1 MNEEDIIITRA
12 QLETFEEL
20 IEKNKKHKGE
30 NLLLFCQLWN
40 ENLII
45 SEKQAIIKFK
55 VSLENNLKDG
65 K

>member
-1 MNEEDIIITRA
+1 MIKSD
-12 QLETFEEL
+12 LFEECYSL
-20 IEKNKKHKGE
+20 WLKKKNKKHKGE

-55 VSLENNLKDG
+55 VSLENIKTSEI
-65 K
+65 KK